1 MAQKAEHT
9 APARSA
15 KRSSPSAKRSPDDL
29 RSWEQVNQRLA
40 SLGEAERQI
49 RSLRDQFEQ
58 KVAVLKQQWLEAS
71 HPVLR
76 DKEKIECQIERF
88 YWAHCDEVL
97 ACGRKSVDLVFGR
110 LGSRHS
116 RSVVVRDAAAA
127 IDWLRDNGFKRYLR
141 TRTELD
147 REALRS
153 SLVGTSGAADVSDL
167 DRCPGVRL
175 READEFWYEVDDSR
189 LDRSPLPGARP
200 QPCNATSAAGLSVN
214 PNAAEPGGRESAIEL
229 CASAGAH
236 ERA

>member
-15 KRSSPSAKRSPDDL
+15 KRSSQSVKRSLDDL

-49 RSLRDQFEQ
+49 RSLQDQFEQ

-71 HPVLR
+71 HPVVR

-88 YWAHCDEVL
+88 FWAHRDEVL

-153 SLVGTSGAADVSDL
+153 VLVGASAAAADVGDL
-167 DRCPGVRL
+167 VRCPGIRL

-200 QPCNATSAAGLSVN
+200 QPCNAPSAAGSSAN
-214 PNAAEPGGRESAIEL
+214 PSGAEPALEL
-229 CASAGAH
+229 CASAAAH

>member
-1 MAQKAEHT
+1 MAQKSEHS

-15 KRSSPSAKRSPDDL
+15 KRSSHSAKRSPEEL

-58 KVAVLKQQWLEAS
+58 KVAVLKQQWLEGS

-88 YWAHCDEVL
+88 FWAHRDEVL

-127 IDWLRDNGFKRYLR
+127 MEWLRDNGFMLV
-141 TRTELD
+141 
-147 REALRS
+147 AGPPRS
-153 SLVGTSGAADVSDL
+153 MSLLEIRDISD
-167 DRCPGVRL
+167 
-175 READEFWYEVDDSR
+175 
-189 LDRSPLPGARP
+189 
-200 QPCNATSAAGLSVN
+200 SVQVLV
-214 PNAAEPGGRESAIEL
+214 ESARGTIGLEPTPRL
-229 CASAGAH
+229 PPALQRSARDRFLLGFGT
-236 ERA
+236 